1 MTFIGILLAAL
12 CNFGLGILG
21 YTIAFKS
28 IFLVNTFQLLNVELT
43 SADYFFSF
51 SLKLMVIAALTWILN
66 KVMPLLDKPR
76 KRVLFIFLLGTIF
89 SFYNQIDIF
98 WSSQDITWSILLVT
112 AESLNWLLT
121 GFILSRFIKPKH
133 LGAL

>member
-1 MTFIGILLAAL
+1 MILIGILLAAL

-51 SLKLMVIAALTWILN
+51 SLKLLVIAALTWILN

-98 WSSQDITWSILLVT
+98 WSSQDITWSMLLVT

>member
-51 SLKLMVIAALTWILN
+51 SLKLLVIAALTWILN

>member
-28 IFLVNTFQLLNVELT
+28 TFLVNTFQLVHVELT
-43 SADYFFSF
+43 SDDYFFSF
-51 SLKLMVIAALTWILN
+51 SLKLMVVAALTWILN

-98 WSSQDITWSILLVT
+98 WSSQDITWSILLVA

-121 GFILSRFIKPKH
+121 GFILSRFIKPNH

>member
-12 CNFGLGILG
+12 CNFSLGILG
-21 YTIAFKS
+21 YTIVFKS
-28 IFLVNTFQLLNVELT
+28 TLLVNTFQLVHVELT
-43 SADYFFSF
+43 SDDYFFSF
-51 SLKLMVIAALTWILN
+51 SLKLLVIAALTWILN

-89 SFYNQIDIF
+89 SFYSKIDIF
-98 WSSQDITWSILLVT
+98 WSSQDITWSILLFV